1 MAGCHPERLCYTF
14 STRPAYQALS
24 RSELLMRVNMPIT
37 QTERTFPASERLIS
51 TTDLNSHITYCNDA
65 FVALSGF
72 TREEL
77 VGQPHN
83 LVRHPDMPA
92 SVFAHMWET
101 IKQGKPWM
109 GVVKNRSKQG
119 DYYWVSAYVTA
130 VYENGRIV
138 GYESVRSLP
147 TRDQVRRAEAL
158 YARLRAGK
166 SAVSATSSAAYHL
179 VRQLPMILCA
189 LALAVGVYLLDDL
202 PSIIMIP
209 IVMVVLGGFLEMRQ
223 RRSIRNTLEE
233 HPKAFTSSLVA
244 LTYSDNRGPQA
255 QLDLAMLS
263 EEARLQTA
271 LTRLADTGESVR
283 QHAGRSAQLSLR
295 QAESLDQ
302 QRSEADQSATAINQM
317 AATIQE
323 VTHNVQNTAHAAE
336 EADKLAQ
343 QGRGLADESL
353 LAIRHMANSVT
364 DIGNA
369 VGELASATQSIG
381 SVVDVITSIA
391 QQTNLLALNAA
402 IEAARAGEQG
412 RGFAVVA
419 DEVRSLASRT
429 QSSTEQIQQIIT
441 SLRDGA
447 DRAVQTA
454 NKGEQISQ
462 ESVASVEA
470 VQKALDG
477 ISQSVTR
484 ITGMSQQMASA
495 SEEQS
500 HVAENISQQIT
511 RIAQLCDES
520 ASQAQQGSQISGE
533 LEEMAQYLHSLAE
546 RFSR

>member
-1 MAGCHPERLCYTF
+1 
-14 STRPAYQALS
+14 
-24 RSELLMRVNMPIT
+24 MRVNMPVT
-37 QTERTFPASERLIS
+37 QNERTFPASERLIS
-51 TTDLNSHITYCNDA
+51 TTDLDSRITYCNDA
-65 FVALSGF
+65 FVELSGF

-77 VGQPHN
+77 IGQPHN
-83 LVRHPDMPA
+83 LVRHPDMPP

-119 DYYWVSAYVTA
+119 DFYWVSAYVTA

-147 TRDQVRRAEAL
+147 SRDQVRRAEAL

-166 SAVSATSSAAYHL
+166 PPVSAVSSARYHL
-179 VRQLPMILCA
+179 LRQLPMVLCA
-189 LALAVGVYLLDDL
+189 LALMVGVYLLDDNA
-202 PSIIMIP
+202 SFAMIL
-209 IVMVVLGGFLEMRQ
+209 VVLVALGGYLEVRQ
-223 RRSIRNTLEE
+223 RSSIQKTLDA
-233 HPKAFTSSLVA
+233 HPKAFTSALVA

-255 QLDLAMLS
+255 QLDLALLS

-271 LTRLADTGESVR
+271 LTRLVDTGESVR
-283 QHAGRSAQLSLR
+283 KHAGQSAQLSLQ
-295 QAESLDQ
+295 QARSLDQ
-302 QRSEADQSATAINQM
+302 QRSETDQSATAINQM

-323 VTHNVQNTAHAAE
+323 VTHNVQSTAHAAA

-343 QGRGLADESL
+343 EGRNLADDSL

-364 DIGNA
+364 EIGTA
-369 VGELASATQSIG
+369 VGDLASATQSIG
-381 SVVDVITSIA
+381 SVVDVITAIA

-454 NKGEQISQ
+454 SKGEQISQ

-495 SEEQS
+495 SEEQT

-511 RIAQLCDES
+511 RIAQLCDQS
-520 ASQAQQGSQISGE
+520 AGQAQQGSQISKE
-533 LEEMAQYLHSLAE
+533 LEEMAEYLHSLAE
-546 RFSR
+546 RFNR

>member
-1 MAGCHPERLCYTF
+1 
-14 STRPAYQALS
+14 
-24 RSELLMRVNMPIT
+24 MRVNLPVT

-51 TTDLNSHITYCNDA
+51 TTDLNSRITYCNDA
-65 FVALSGF
+65 FVSLSGF

-77 VGQPHN
+77 LGQPHN
-83 LVRHPDMPA
+83 LVRHPDMPP

-101 IKQGKPWM
+101 IKLGKPWM

-138 GYESVRSLP
+138 GYESVRSVP

-166 SAVSATSSAAYHL
+166 PAVSPASTAAYHL
-179 VRQLPMILCA
+179 IRQLPMIICA
-189 LALAVGVYLLDDL
+189 LLLAASDFLLDDKTSFAATL
-202 PSIIMIP
+202 
-209 IVMVVLGGFLEMRQ
+209 VVLLALGAFLEMRQ
-223 RRSIRNTLEE
+223 RNTIRKTLDE
-233 HPKAFTSSLVA
+233 HPKAFTSELVA

-271 LTRLADTGESVR
+271 LTRLVDTGESVR
-283 QHAGRSAQLSLR
+283 QHAGQSAQLSLR
-295 QAESLDQ
+295 QAQSLDQ
-302 QRSEADQSATAINQM
+302 QRSETDQSATAINQM

-323 VTHNVQNTAHAAE
+323 VTHNVQSTAHAAE

-343 QGRGLADESL
+343 QGRGLADDSL
-353 LAIRHMANSVT
+353 FAIRHMANSVSE
-364 DIGNA
+364 IGKA
-369 VGELASATQSIG
+369 VGELAGATQSIG

-429 QSSTEQIQQIIT
+429 QASTEQIQQIIT

-447 DRAVQTA
+447 DRAVATA
-454 NKGEQISQ
+454 NKGEEISQ

-477 ISQSVTR
+477 ISQAVTR

-495 SEEQS
+495 SEEQT

-511 RIAQLCDES
+511 RIAQLCDQS
-520 ASQAQQGSQISGE
+520 VDQAQQGSTISKE
-533 LEEMAQYLHSLAE
+533 LEEMAEYLHSLAE

>member
-1 MAGCHPERLCYTF
+1 
-14 STRPAYQALS
+14 
-24 RSELLMRVNMPIT
+24 MRVNMPVT
-37 QTERTFPASERLIS
+37 QNERTFPASERLIS
-51 TTDLNSHITYCNDA
+51 TTDLDSRITYCNDA
-65 FVALSGF
+65 FVELSGF

-77 VGQPHN
+77 IGQPHN
-83 LVRHPDMPA
+83 LVRHPDMPP

-119 DYYWVSAYVTA
+119 DFYWVSAYVTA

-147 TRDQVRRAEAL
+147 SRDQVRRAEAL

-166 SAVSATSSAAYHL
+166 PPVSAVSSARYHL
-179 VRQLPMILCA
+179 LRQLPMVLCA
-189 LALAVGVYLLDDL
+189 LALMVGVYLLDDNA
-202 PSIIMIP
+202 SFAMIL
-209 IVMVVLGGFLEMRQ
+209 VVLVALGGYLEVRQ
-223 RRSIRNTLEE
+223 RRSIQKTLDD
-233 HPKAFTSSLVA
+233 HPKAFTSALVA

-255 QLDLAMLS
+255 QLDLALLS

-271 LTRLADTGESVR
+271 LTRLVDTGENVR
-283 QHAGRSAQLSLR
+283 KHAGQSAQLSLQ
-295 QAESLDQ
+295 QARSLDQ
-302 QRSEADQSATAINQM
+302 QRSETDQSATAINQM

-323 VTHNVQNTAHAAE
+323 VTHNVQSTAHAAA

-343 QGRGLADESL
+343 EGRNLADDSL

-364 DIGNA
+364 EIGTA
-369 VGELASATQSIG
+369 VGDLASATQSIG
-381 SVVDVITSIA
+381 SVVDVITAIA

-454 NKGEQISQ
+454 SKGEQISQ

-495 SEEQS
+495 SEEQT

-511 RIAQLCDES
+511 RIAQLCDQS
-520 ASQAQQGSQISGE
+520 AGQAQQGSQISKE
-533 LEEMAQYLHSLAE
+533 LEEMAEYLHSLAE
-546 RFSR
+546 RFNR

>member
-1 MAGCHPERLCYTF
+1 
-14 STRPAYQALS
+14 
-24 RSELLMRVNMPIT
+24 MRVNMPIT

-223 RRSIRNTLEE
+223 RRSIRSTLEE

-353 LAIRHMANSVT
+353 LAIRHMANSVS

-520 ASQAQQGSQISGE
+520 ASQAQQGSQISSE